1 MRNINI
7 VITVFFISLSALAQ
21 NRNDFTGPKHKNFK
35 PWMHK
40 AEPTLVFK
48 KTNKI
53 VLKGPE
59 IKNTKIWE
67 TRKEDL
73 ELITLKKSKLSK
85 LTGPAY
91 KNFKS

>member
-1 MRNINI
+1 MRNII
-7 VITVFFISLSALAQ
+7 IAITVFFVSLTALAQ

-40 AEPTLVFK
+40 AVSTLIYK
-48 KTNKI
+48 NTSNK

-59 IKNTKIWE
+59 VKNAKIWE
-67 TRKEDL
+67 TKKEDL
-73 ELITLKKSKLSK
+73 TLITLKKSKRRK